1 MLNELKDLSWLDA
14 EDMMK
19 GMPIRSLVSVQME
32 DAIIDAVLSRCNAV
46 ALSAGKAVSKP
57 YTRSDQPP
65 TRSGRTLTD
74 AEMRLQMNFLTK
86 LIEGSV
92 ADVEKNANRTGFA
105 DIYAEVRMPEWL
117 ENSFKERLGIFIPRQ
132 FMGCSHN
139 AAAVLASVKEVRG
152 FDDDVRLSA
161 PMEPMEHVY
170 YSELKKI
177 RSLISSAVSTGSAD
191 TQRHYR
197 LMLYKID
204 QALK

>member
-1 MLNELKDLSWLDA
+1 MSFTYLLHLIDILAYLTSGNETLLKEYLSDIEQVVW
-14 EDMMK
+14 E
-19 GMPIRSLVSVQME
+19 
-32 DAIIDAVLSRCNAV
+32 
-46 ALSAGKAVSKP
+46 
-57 YTRSDQPP
+57 P

-86 LIEGSV
+86 LIDGSV

-105 DIYAEVRMPEWL
+105 DMYAEVRMPEWL

-197 LMLYKID
+197 LLLYKID